1 MSKIKKVFNKA
12 LSLTLCFAFLV
23 GTIATGS
30 KIEYEAVTGSIE
42 VGEHSI
48 PIAAEGMHAVGVTP
62 EKDFPGAMELPVV
75 GMTPTWDVPP
85 NTTWTLVAFG
95 GGGIMEKFSA
105 DTYRDARPV
114 SDDSVIAY
122 LFAHV
127 QFNQKTIVNLVGGK
141 QAASYYDSRM
151 DILKGFVA
159 TDPVKFG
166 PAIMKTC
173 QDGMST
179 AQVDY
184 YSKASGYIHEGTKPE
199 IRIRYNDQEP
209 IVDDSKDYYLYGPVT
224 FLTDAVY
231 DTSNGCYLDYQI
243 TSKLYGNSNPTAERP
258 TLSTLDGIEV
268 TKPEFNTNYYIK
280 VKKAIGYTDV
290 TIKLSG
296 KFLQP
301 DLGLL
306 YSSSG
311 KNVWVAPIYTYV
323 DLTDSATF
331 KTLGKCVT
339 LRIHR
344 LDTSNNY
351 TRGQSVVTIHKPD
364 GSTQEVTLDN
374 GFVEITDMPLGS
386 NYVFR
391 ETQPPNGYEQAD
403 QVTMNINNDK
413 TVINVWLQAPKYT
426 VEQQFKVIS
435 DTFELLPNIRIDVY
449 KDGALFDTRWT
460 NEKGIA
466 TFKLPYGNY
475 TYKQVTAH
483 EGYVPDYTEKAFE
496 VENSDPRDIIVIEN
510 KIIKGSITIVN
521 LDMMTEE
528 PIWGAVYQLH
538 RVEPDGTMTFI
549 DELTTHASS
558 ANVFEQ
564 VHYGNYV
571 VTQITP
577 PPDYKETAGRQS
589 VSIKVDNL
597 HQTLIFKNSIEKGE
611 ITVRVMD
618 DRGYPVP
625 NASIS
630 VFSVIK
636 GVAREIYKVETTVNG
651 EISLP
656 GLNVGQY
663 KIRLNTVDPKYT
675 IGTNSEDV
683 ERVVTLTPE
692 KYRETVEFNVATT
705 IGSIQVDV
713 YDVETNNLIP
723 GARYEVRNDALGI
736 VRSFSTNGTQ
746 SILLEDLP
754 YGEYTIRQLEAPAG
768 YFADTSEYKIRIEY
782 DEHCAKQIIYLSK
795 YTGSVKVICK
805 DDFGNP
811 VVGAVFEI
819 LKDGTNE
826 PAGPTRTT
834 NSAGEAIFPG
844 LEQGT
849 YTVIQKSAPSGW
861 YQTNLTG
868 KGYVL
873 KAGDMSIVE
882 MFNARVKGSVTVLKL
897 DSISK
902 KPIEGAI
909 LGLFDHDTDMLYK
922 AVSSNASGKAIFEDI
937 PAGSYYIW
945 EIKPAFGYLHNT
957 KILADNAGC
966 VMSHQPRGYA
976 DIVYTMGTNTK
987 LSNSNS
993 TNADENIT
1001 VASADID
1008 DVGLF
1013 ASIFNPVEFSALTID
1028 SDNSNIVIDENG
1040 NITNNGGSGNT
1051 GGEQTTPPVTN
1062 PDDNTG
1068 GNNNNTGGNGSIVS
1082 PGDPINPPTDNNNNN
1097 NNNNKPSLP
1106 GDEDDIIS
1114 EGDKIYGSITVS
1126 VLQDNNVLNGI
1137 NVQVRNSN
1145 GYSRVQATYN
1155 GSALFTGLELGTYY
1169 VDLFD
1174 SVSGYSKPATQTIT
1188 LTEQNYIQ
1196 NTQLTT
1202 TKLAKSSINVKVTA
1216 DDSDADLED
1225 LQIILLDENKNKLQ
1239 SVKTDSR
1246 GRAYFE
1252 NLNSG
1257 SYYVEFNDN
1266 LRNYDLKSDER
1277 VSVSLGQYDNK
1288 SVEFE
1293 LESNYENK
1301 VVVDKNVDF
1310 GDVGSYSNITGRL
1323 WKDLNKNGQFDSNE
1337 LPVVGRQVTIKNN
1350 GTIVATAITDSNGV
1364 YSTSVAPGVYS
1375 LTANMEA
1382 GEAIIEATSQARTLN
1397 NSTMSQVGTATI
1409 DVAAGDSITISGGI
1423 VDADFVKLPPT
1434 GELSIL
1440 DYTLLF
1446 ILSFTGLITS
1456 LIYTKKKWND

>member
-1 MSKIKKVFNKA
+1 MSKQKSFLNKA
-12 LSLTLCFAFLV
+12 LSLMLCCTFLV
-23 GTIATGS
+23 SSIVTGR
-30 KIEYEAVTGSIE
+30 KLDYQAVTGSIE

-122 LFAHV
+122 LFAHIM
-127 QFNQKTIVNLVGGK
+127 FNQKTIVNLVGGK

-184 YSKASGYIHEGTKPE
+184 YSKAAAYIHQGTKPE

-231 DTSNGCYLDYQI
+231 DTSNGCFLDYEI
-243 TSKLYGNSNPTAERP
+243 TSKLHGNSSPNAERP

-268 TKPEFNTNYYIK
+268 MHPEFNTNYYIK
-280 VKKAIGYTDV
+280 VKKALGYVDV
-290 TIKLSG
+290 TINLKG

-311 KNVWVAPIYTYV
+311 KNIWVAPVYTYV
-323 DLTDSATF
+323 DLTDSATY

-351 TRGQSVVTIHKPD
+351 TRGQSIVTIHKPD
-364 GSTQEVTLDN
+364 GSVQEVTLDN

-391 ETQPPNGYEQAD
+391 ETKAPDGYEQAD

-413 TVINVWLQAPKYT
+413 TTINVWLQAPKYT

-435 DTFELLPNIRIDVY
+435 DTFDLLPNIRIDVY

-483 EGYVPDYTEKAFE
+483 EGYTPNYTEKAFS
-496 VENSDPRDIIVIEN
+496 VENQNPRDIIVIEN

-521 LDMMTEE
+521 LDMTTEE

-538 RVEPDGTMTFI
+538 RVESDGTMTFI

-577 PPDYKETAGRQS
+577 PPDYKQTAGRQS

-611 ITVRVMD
+611 ITVRVVD
-618 DRGYPVP
+618 DKGYPVP

-675 IGTNSEDV
+675 IGLNSEDV
-683 ERVVTLTPE
+683 ERVITLTPTHF
-692 KYRETVEFNVATT
+692 RETVEFNVATT
-705 IGSIQVDV
+705 IGSLQIDV
-713 YDVETNNLIP
+713 YDVENNNLVP

-754 YGEYTIRQLEAPAG
+754 YGEYTIRQVEAPAG
-768 YFADTSEYKIRIEY
+768 YFEDTSEYKIRIEY

-811 VVGAVFEI
+811 VVGATFEI
-819 LKDGTNE
+819 LKDDSNE
-826 PAGPTRTT
+826 PAGSTRTT
-834 NSAGEAIFPG
+834 NSSGEVIFPG

-849 YTVIQKSAPSGW
+849 YTVIQKTAPAGW

-873 KAGDMSIVE
+873 RAGDMSIVE
-882 MFNARVKGSVTVLKL
+882 IFNARVKGSITVMKL

-937 PAGSYYIW
+937 PAGDYYIW

-966 VMSHQPRGYA
+966 VRTHQPRGYS
-976 DIVYTMGTNTK
+976 DILYTMGV
-987 LSNSNS
+987 LSNQSSNK
-993 TNADENIT
+993 T
-1001 VASADID
+1001 ASKE
-1008 DVGLF
+1008 VNLF
-1013 ASIFNPVEFSALTID
+1013 ASLFHPVEFSALTID
-1028 SDNSNIVIDENG
+1028 SNNPNIIVDENG
-1040 NITNNGGSGNT
+1040 NISSS
-1051 GGEQTTPPVTN
+1051 
-1062 PDDNTG
+1062 G
-1068 GNNNNTGGNGSIVS
+1068 GNNNNTSTVPPVTTPPSNENNNNNSSSSNEPIVS
-1082 PGDPINPPTDNNNNN
+1082 PGTPINPPSNNNNN
-1097 NNNNKPSLP
+1097 SNTNTGSTPSLP
-1106 GDEDDIIS
+1106 DDIIS

-1126 VLQDNNVLNGI
+1126 VLQDNNILNGI
-1137 NVQVRNSN
+1137 NVHVRGSN
-1145 GYSRVQATYN
+1145 NYSRVQSTSN

-1174 SVSGYSKPATQTIT
+1174 SVSGYSRPATQTIT
-1188 LTEQNYIQ
+1188 LMEQNYIQ
-1196 NTQLTT
+1196 STQLTT

-1216 DDSDADLED
+1216 DDSDADLEG
-1225 LQIILLDENKNKLQ
+1225 LQIVLLDENKNKLQ
-1239 SVKTDSR
+1239 SIKTDSR

-1252 NLNSG
+1252 NLNNG
-1257 SYYVEFNDN
+1257 SYYVEFNDS
-1266 LRNYDLKSDER
+1266 LRNYDLKSNER
-1277 VSVSLGQYDNK
+1277 VSVSLSTDENK
-1288 SVEFE
+1288 TVEFE
-1293 LESNYENK
+1293 FESEEENK
-1301 VVVDKNVDF
+1301 VIVDKNVDF
-1310 GDVGSYSNITGRL
+1310 GNVGTYSTVTGRL
-1323 WKDLNKNGQFDSNE
+1323 WKDLNSNGKFDSNE
-1337 LPVVGRQVTIKNN
+1337 LPITGRQVAIKNN

-1364 YSTSVAPGVYS
+1364 YSTSVAPGVYF
-1375 LTANMEA
+1375 LTANMGA
-1382 GEAIIEATSQARTLN
+1382 GEAIVESTSQARTLD
-1397 NSTMSQVGTATI
+1397 NSTMSQVGTATL
-1409 DVAAGDSITISGGI
+1409 DVAAGDSITISGGV

-1434 GELSIL
+1434 GELSLL

-1446 ILSFTGLITS
+1446 ILSVAGLILS
-1456 LIYTKKKWND
+1456 AMYTRKVWSK